1 MHIPCFIFFQN
12 PHFHYVFPYRK
23 QGQIICKCKDN
34 NSFEISNRYFN
45 IFLHLCIL
53 FAPIPQNH
61 PQSDP
66 IYIWNSNFPC
76 ATSLGI
82 QATSHPVVKIV

>member
-1 MHIPCFIFFQN
+1 M
-12 PHFHYVFPYRK
+12 Y
-23 QGQIICKCKDN
+23 IICSPFPKT
-34 NSFEISNRYFN
+34 I
-45 IFLHLCIL
+45 
-53 FAPIPQNH
+53 
-61 PQSDP
+61 PQSDL

>member
-1 MHIPCFIFFQN
+1 M
-12 PHFHYVFPYRK
+12 Y
-23 QGQIICKCKDN
+23 IICPTFHK
-34 NSFEISNRYFN
+34 I
-45 IFLHLCIL
+45 I
-53 FAPIPQNH
+53 